1 MTIVAGVDGC
11 RGGWVVVRAESEPFA
26 LVGIEVVDAIA
37 SLLDER
43 LELVAIDMPIGLP
56 SSRART
62 ADRAARRLLGPR
74 RSSVFPTPARAVL
87 DATDHADAC
96 ERSRRAIGVGVSIQ
110 AWNLVPKIRELDA
123 AMTPARQGRVRE
135 THPELAF
142 ARLAGAPMADP
153 KRSPAG
159 FSARRAALGLDVSDV
174 PRVPGAAAD
183 DILDAIAL
191 VHSARAVLDG
201 SATVLGDG
209 ERDERGLLMEIWG

>member
-1 MTIVAGVDGC
+1 
-11 RGGWVVVRAESEPFA
+11 
-26 LVGIEVVDAIA
+26 
-37 SLLDER
+37 
-43 LELVAIDMPIGLP
+43 
-56 SSRART
+56 
-62 ADRAARRLLGPR
+62 
-74 RSSVFPTPARAVL
+74 VL

-123 AMTPARQGRVRE
+123 VMTPDRQRRVRE

-142 ARLAGAPMADP
+142 ARLAGEPMADP

-159 FSARRAALGLDVSDV
+159 RSARCAAVGLGVSDL
-174 PRVPGAAAD
+174 PRLPGATPD

-191 VHSARAVLDG
+191 VHSATAVLDG

-209 ERDERGLLMEIWG
+209 ERDERSLLMEIWG